1 MIKIS
6 LDDVKG
12 FNEQTSE
19 FTTIAKGGTFSFE
32 FSLKA
37 LSEWESKYRKPF
49 LNAESKTV
57 KESSDFLSMCAIGKR
72 PDPDLFIYG
81 NGEQVKQLWSY
92 IEIVPSA
99 TVIENESSESN
110 GEIPTSE
117 VLYAMLA
124 MAGMDYSCDNWNL
137 NRLIMTL
144 RVIAA
149 KNQPE
154 KKMSKRDT
162 MLSNTEINERRKR
175 LLGTKG

>member
-12 FNEQTSE
+12 FDEQTSE
-19 FTTIAKGGTFSFE
+19 FVTITKGGTFSFE

-57 KESSDFLSMCAIGKR
+57 KESSDFLSMCAIGKH

-81 NGEQVKQLWSY
+81 NGEQVKQLWNY
-92 IEIVPSA
+92 ISTVPSA
-99 TVIENESSESN
+99 TVIEDETSESN

-124 MAGMDYSCDNWNL
+124 MAGMDYSCDNWNI

-162 MLSNTEINERRKR
+162 MISNTEINERRKR